1 MEEGGTSAEVEQE
14 TVRAV
19 VEAYA
24 AGQLF
29 QTLEAFVKGGRPL
42 KGGVGLPGA
51 ITRLQEPVDG
61 QDAENG
67 SARPRACRRT
77 QRRPHQRRSV
87 PTRLAADPMAGR
99 QGSIAA
105 RIKFEET

>member
-51 ITRLQEPVDG
+51 ITRLQEPG
-61 QDAENG
+61 RARRRKWFRSTPCLSPN
-67 SARPRACRRT
+67 SAPTTSAAV
-77 QRRPHQRRSV
+77 RSD
-87 PTRLAADPMAGR
+87 T
-99 QGSIAA
+99 A
-105 RIKFEET
+105 RG